1 MIRPAIPFAFSTD
14 QASSQTAQE
23 RTFVPGVLLMA
34 CAAVITGLLVVLN
47 SDLVESF
54 PHLYLLP
61 WILGLAVA
69 LAIPSLYLYK
79 KGRFVIY
86 DPIVYSSMIWLL
98 PSFVVGGLMLAGGWS
113 KPPFIAFIEDAP
125 YNLPYTVVLIIL
137 GFFGLASG
145 YLIPVGEKIGAT
157 VGRFLPSRDFNV
169 PDLLVPGFGL
179 LFLGTLNTALAFVFG
194 IIGYQK
200 SDEVDPF
207 SGTVYLTTLFWMQ
220 GSFILWY
227 VIFKRRTLDPRSGL
241 MVVFMLALT
250 IGRALFLGNRAAL
263 LQVFL
268 LIILAFLLAGRQ
280 LNFKR
285 SVIGGTVL
293 FVCVIAGMIY
303 GTTFR
308 NVKGGEGRVSI
319 EQYSENV
326 VGTFEEVSRFDLRQN
341 LELGLMTL
349 AERLDTLSSVAV
361 VVSNYEQLAPYEE
374 SYGLDNNIWKDTTTF
389 FVPRILWNDKPVASE
404 PRKYSELYFDYGESS
419 FAITPI
425 GDLLRNF
432 GPFGVPV
439 GMFILGLILRVIYRA
454 LIEGQPNTMWRRTL
468 YFMLLI
474 TISYEGFYGNLI
486 PTMFKVGITAVVGLL
501 FVGLVARA
509 LGHRRV
515 EMPT

>member
-1 MIRPAIPFAFSTD
+1 MKPALPFAFGVDRAAT
-14 QASSQTAQE
+14 SSAHE
-23 RTFVPGVLLMA
+23 RILVPAVLLMVGA
-34 CAAVITGLLVVLN
+34 LLVTGLLLILN
-47 SDLVESF
+47 SELVESF

-61 WILGLAVA
+61 WIIGLAIA
-69 LAIPSLYLYK
+69 LAIPLLYLYK
-79 KGRFVIY
+79 TDRFAIY
-86 DPIVYSSMIWLL
+86 DPLAYSCLIWLF
-98 PSFVVGGLMLAGGWS
+98 PSFVVGGLMLTGGWS
-113 KPPFIAFIEDAP
+113 QPPFIAFIEDAP
-125 YNLPYTVVLIIL
+125 YNFPYTIVLIIL
-137 GFFGLASG
+137 GYFGFAAG
-145 YLIPVGEKIGAT
+145 YLIPIGEKIGAAA
-157 VGRFLPSRDFNV
+157 GRYLPSRDFNIS
-169 PDLLVPGFGL
+169 DLLVPGVGL
-179 LFLGTLNTALAFVFG
+179 LLLGTLNTALAFFFG

-227 VIFKRRTLDPRSGL
+227 AIFKRRNFDSKAAL
-241 MVVFMLALT
+241 MAVLMLVLT
-250 IGRALFLGNRAAL
+250 IGRALFMGNRAAL

-268 LIILAFLLAGRQ
+268 LIILAFLLAGRT
-280 LNFKR
+280 LNLRK
-285 SVIGGTVL
+285 SVIGGSLL

-319 EQYSENV
+319 EKYSENV
-326 VGTFEEVSRFDLRQN
+326 ADTFEEVSRFDLRQN

-361 VVSNYEQLAPYEE
+361 VVSNYEKLAPYEE

-389 FVPRILWNDKPVASE
+389 FIPRILWNDKPVASE

-419 FAITPI
+419 FAITPL
-425 GDLLRNF
+425 GDLLRNY
-432 GPFGVPV
+432 GPIGVPI
-439 GMFILGLILRVIYRA
+439 GMFVFGLILRIIYRS
-454 LIEGQPNTMWRRTL
+454 LVEGQPNTMWRRTL

-474 TISYEGFYGNLI
+474 TISFEGFYGNLV
-486 PTMFKVGITAVVGLL
+486 PTLFKVGITAVVGLL

-515 EMPT
+515 ETPA